1 MLRVPAAPLSR
12 VRFEMAKTLQ
22 CTVVTPERKAVDQA
36 ADFVALPLYDGEIGI
51 GPDHAP
57 LIGRLG
63 YGEMRLRHKDRTS
76 RFYVDGGFLQVVDNQ
91 VTVLTAQVIPSEQVD
106 EAAARQQLEAA
117 QKQPATTPEQLQ
129 IRERA
134 VAQARGQL
142 RVARPARS

>member
-1 MLRVPAAPLSR
+1 
-12 VRFEMAKTLQ
+12 MAKTLQ

-63 YGEMRLRHKDRTS
+63 YGEMRLRQNDKVS
-76 RFYVDGGFLQVVDNQ
+76 RFYVDGGFVQVVDNQ
-91 VTVLTAQVIPSEQVD
+91 VTVLTAQAIPAEQVD
-106 EAAARQQLEAA
+106 EAAAQQQLDAA

-129 IRERA
+129 IRDRA

-142 RVARPARS
+142 QRGTTRDLAGGRR